1 MFAGRNVRAG
11 RDERLLGERAR
22 WGRVGYAGAAFAP
35 AQGTYRGTCATR
47 VNLTSIADSGRGPE
61 REGLANLYPLVAA
74 ALYELAFA
82 REAGP
87 LSTWRN

>member
-1 MFAGRNVRAG
+1 MRDGRA
-11 RDERLLGERAR
+11 DRLLGERAR

-35 AQGTYRGTCATR
+35 AQETYKGTSATR
-47 VNLTSIADSGRGPE
+47 IRLTSVADSGRGPE
-61 REGLANLYPLVAA
+61 KPYIANLYPLVAA

-87 LSTWRN
+87 LSTWCN